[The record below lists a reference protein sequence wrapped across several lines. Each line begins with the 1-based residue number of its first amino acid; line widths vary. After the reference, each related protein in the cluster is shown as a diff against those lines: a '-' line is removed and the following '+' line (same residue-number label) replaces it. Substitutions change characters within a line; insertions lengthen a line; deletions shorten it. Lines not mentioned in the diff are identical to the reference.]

1 MEPSIAARACKA
13 LCGVTFACKE
23 GDIFQLDEVMCIAEA
38 LLCAHSQ
45 TMDAV
50 SFKVSLISLLSTV
63 M

>member
-13 LCGVTFACKE
+13 LCGVTFACNE
-23 GDIFQLDEVMCIAEA
+23 GDFIQLDEVKCIAEA

-50 SFKVSLISLLSTV
+50 SFKVSVI
-63 M
+63 